1 MAEKKKMLEV
11 VTEMP
16 SGVTASHTHP
26 VLTVKGK
33 AGEVHRAFNNPRI
46 LVSVDGNKI
55 VLKSIRST
63 QVEKMHINTF
73 AAHVAN
79 MIKGAQTPFKYE
91 LKVCSGHFPMTVA
104 IKGTTFELKNF
115 LGENTS
121 RTVTLKPGAK
131 VTIAGA
137 NITVESADIEIA
149 GRVTS
154 DLEQLTR
161 IADKDR
167 RVFQDGIYIVKK
179 FGKPI

>member
-1 MAEKKKMLEV
+1 MAEKKKALEV

-16 SGVTASHTHP
+16 SGVTASYAHP

-33 AGEVHRAFNNPRI
+33 AGDVNRAFNNPRI
-46 LVSVDGNKI
+46 LVSVSGNTI
-55 VLKSIRST
+55 VLKATRTT

-73 AAHVAN
+73 AAHVTN
-79 MIKGAQTPFKYE
+79 MIKGAQAPFKYE
-91 LKVCSGHFPMTVA
+91 LKVCSGHFPMTVSL
-104 IKGTTFELKNF
+104 KGTSFELKNF
-115 LGENTS
+115 LGENTA
-121 RTVTLKPGAK
+121 RTLTIKPGAK
-131 VTIAGA
+131 VTIAAA
-137 NITVESADIEIA
+137 NITVESPDIEIA
-149 GRVTS
+149 GRVSS